1 MPYSQKQRL
10 SGRGDKVGVSQVEE
24 ESEGW
29 YRLRTVANQWSSDED
44 MPRRAQDLR
53 HKLQPE
59 KCGRAVR
66 KQKNFEEDEEKE
78 HRQRQKRKKAHRTE
92 REVSV

>member
-1 MPYSQKQRL
+1 MFIISQQQKQRL

-53 HKLQPE
+53 HKLVSR
-59 KCGRAVR
+59 GREGLFTHIDR
-66 KQKNFEEDEEKE
+66 SLYSSQK
-78 HRQRQKRKKAHRTE
+78 
-92 REVSV
+92 SVGVQ